1 MTSSSCFWRR
11 LFASG
16 ASGGNNSS
24 KGGLERVIIYSTR
37 RPTRLDALYQFF
49 LFFNGFSIDR
59 LLINRYYK
67 IPSIVLKVQRTS
79 RVFSFT
85 DQRKMLHKRPSA
97 LALWLSFVV
106 LLRPTLCDDHPDQEN
121 EVLTQQVFSAL
132 NRAIDFYR
140 RDFKS
145 INLDGIFGLRVAQGK
160 RYLLE

>member
-1 MTSSSCFWRR
+1 MR
-11 LFASG
+11 
-16 ASGGNNSS
+16 
-24 KGGLERVIIYSTR
+24 
-37 RPTRLDALYQFF
+37 
-49 LFFNGFSIDR
+49 
-59 LLINRYYK
+59 
-67 IPSIVLKVQRTS
+67 
-79 RVFSFT
+79 
-85 DQRKMLHKRPSA
+85 HKRPSA

-121 EVLTQQVFSAL
+121 EVLIQQVFSAL

>member
-1 MTSSSCFWRR
+1 
-11 LFASG
+11 
-16 ASGGNNSS
+16 
-24 KGGLERVIIYSTR
+24 
-37 RPTRLDALYQFF
+37 
-49 LFFNGFSIDR
+49 
-59 LLINRYYK
+59 
-67 IPSIVLKVQRTS
+67 
-79 RVFSFT
+79 
-85 DQRKMLHKRPSA
+85 MLHKRPSA

-121 EVLTQQVFSAL
+121 EVLTRQVFSAL